1 MVLDIVF
8 MTGQTFSLEIKTL
21 IKNKDGSMELILP
34 DDSKF
39 VFNPNMAILWGVRKG
54 DMIDDKAEG
63 TSTLSS

>member
-21 IKNKDGSMELILP
+21 MKNKDGSMELILP
-34 DDSKF
+34 DNSKF
-39 VFNPNMAILWGVRKG
+39 VFNPSMAILWGVRKG

-63 TSTLSS
+63 TPTLSS

>member
-21 IKNKDGSMELILP
+21 IKNKDGSMELVVS
-34 DDSKF
+34 DDSKL
-39 VFNPNMAILWGVRKG
+39 VFNPSMAILWGVRKG

-63 TSTLSS
+63 TPTLSS

>member
-21 IKNKDGSMELILP
+21 MKNKDGSMELILP
-34 DDSKF
+34 DNSQF
-39 VFNPNMAILWGVRKG
+39 VFNPSMAILRGERKG